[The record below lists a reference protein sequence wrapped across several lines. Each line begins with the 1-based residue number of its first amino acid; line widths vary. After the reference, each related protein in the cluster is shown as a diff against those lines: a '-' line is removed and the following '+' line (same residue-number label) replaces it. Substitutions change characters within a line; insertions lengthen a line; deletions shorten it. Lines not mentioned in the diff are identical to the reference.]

1 MNDESEPTLEQV
13 TAEII
18 TQGSLRREEV
28 CARLGIGDDMLE
40 VCIRWEIIQLPEPD
54 PQGIILFRLMPLT
67 GYNEDFG
74 YITISGSIGKES
86 VWPWAYLSVLKNLN
100 SRFITFPTN
109 RTNNHQIFRH
119 WDC

>member
-40 VCIRWEIIQLPEPD
+40 VCLRWEIITLPEPD
-54 PQGIILFRLMPLT
+54 PEGVVLFPLEAFDRLQRGLRLHHDLGINWQGVNVALELLERIEELEQQVHF
-67 GYNEDFG
+67 
-74 YITISGSIGKES
+74 
-86 VWPWAYLSVLKNLN
+86 LSNQ
-100 SRFITFPTN
+100 
-109 RTNNHQIFRH
+109 RTE
-119 WDC
+119 

>member
-40 VCIRWEIIQLPEPD
+40 VCLRWEIITLPEPD
-54 PQGIILFRLMPLT
+54 PEGVVLFPLEAFDRLQRGLRLHHDLGINWQGVNVALELLERIEELEQQV
-67 GYNEDFG
+67 NH
-74 YITISGSIGKES
+74 
-86 VWPWAYLSVLKNLN
+86 LSEQHGEPFD
-100 SRFITFPTN
+100 S
-109 RTNNHQIFRH
+109 
-119 WDC
+119 